1 MYRSLQ
7 IAFVLSFLYFLM
19 FVYLPE
25 VNLRYDKVSIDQTQ
39 ELIDIINKYVSKFG
53 YSVNVL

>member
-1 MYRSLQ
+1 MERKSTDC
-7 IAFVLSFLYFLM
+7 ICPFFSFSCLS
-19 FVYLPE
+19 LPE

>member
-1 MYRSLQ
+1 
-7 IAFVLSFLYFLM
+7 
-19 FVYLPE
+19 
-25 VNLRYDKVSIDQTQ
+25 VSIDQNQ